1 MFIVGFKGFP
11 AIQILVDITI
21 HVRQNITKNGF
32 LEQIMDLSFNKYHGC
47 GNDFI
52 CVDFR
57 GKDADFVSL
66 AKQLC
71 RRNFSIGADG
81 LIVLL
86 DSTVAQYQM
95 LVVNADGSIPEM
107 CGNGLRCFVAYVSDL
122 GLARSAVLTIE
133 TGAGVLEASIQSN
146 SSSSMMVLV
155 DMGHAYFNDRLPSN
169 DFLLSNVPGHV
180 ISIGSQSFQFTPVSM
195 GNPHCVIFVSDVDAI
210 DLQSVGP
217 LIETHPYFPNRVN
230 VEFVQV
236 IANDHLKMRVWERG
250 VGETN
255 ACGTG
260 ACASVVAGVLSKKCD
275 ANARVDLLGGS
286 LDISFSS
293 ETCHVEMIGPAT
305 FVFSSKIII

>member
-1 MFIVGFKGFP
+1 
-11 AIQILVDITI
+11 
-21 HVRQNITKNGF
+21 
-32 LEQIMDLSFNKYHGC
+32 MDVSFNKYHGC

-71 RRNFSIGADG
+71 RRHFSIGADG

-86 DSTVAQYQM
+86 DSAVAHYRM
-95 LVVNADGSIPEM
+95 VVVNADGSIPEM

-122 GLARSAVLTIE
+122 GLAQSSMLTIE
-133 TGAGVLEASIQSN
+133 TGAGVLKAVIQSN
-146 SSSSMMVLV
+146 SCSSMMVLV
-155 DMGHAYFNDRLPSN
+155 DMGLAYYHDRLPSN
-169 DFLLSNVPGHV
+169 DFALANAPGHV
-180 ISIGSQSFQFTPVSM
+180 ISIGSQSFEFTPVSM

-217 LIETHPYFPNRVN
+217 MIETHPCFPNRVN

-236 IANDHLKMRVWERG
+236 VANNHLKMRVWERG

-275 ANARVDLLGGS
+275 TNARVDVLGGS
-286 LDISFSS
+286 LGISFCL
-293 ETCHVEMIGPAT
+293 ETFQVEMTGPAT
-305 FVFSSKIII
+305 FVFSSKITI

>member
-1 MFIVGFKGFP
+1 
-11 AIQILVDITI
+11 
-21 HVRQNITKNGF
+21 
-32 LEQIMDLSFNKYHGC
+32 MDVSFNKYHGC

-57 GKDADFVSL
+57 NETADFISL

-71 RRNFSIGADG
+71 RRHFSIGADG

-86 DSTVAQYQM
+86 DSAVAQYQM

-107 CGNGLRCFVAYVSDL
+107 CGNGLRCFVAYLSDL
-122 GLARSAVLTIE
+122 GLVQSSVLTIE
-133 TGAGVLEASIQSN
+133 TGAGVLEAVIQSN
-146 SSSSMMVLV
+146 SGLVKNILV
-155 DMGHAYFNDRLPSN
+155 DMGHAYFNDRLPPN
-169 DFLLSNVPGHV
+169 DFVLTNMTDNV
-180 ISIGSQSFQFTPVSM
+180 ISIGAQNFHFTPVSM

-217 LIETHPYFPNRVN
+217 LIETHPCFPNRVN

-236 IANDHLKMRVWERG
+236 IARDHLKMRVWERG
-250 VGETN
+250 VGETH

-286 LDISFSS
+286 LDISFSL
-293 ETCHVEMIGPAT
+293 ETFHVKMSGPAT
-305 FVFSSKIII
+305 FVFSSKITI